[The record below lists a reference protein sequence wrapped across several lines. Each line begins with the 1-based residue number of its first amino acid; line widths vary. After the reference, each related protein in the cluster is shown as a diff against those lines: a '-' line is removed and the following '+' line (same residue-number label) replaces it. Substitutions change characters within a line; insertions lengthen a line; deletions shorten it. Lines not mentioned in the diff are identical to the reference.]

1 MIKLIKNK
9 VIVCFLILILSCFGL
24 ILFTRCVQGK
34 PVKSAEGSKSSIV
47 SSNYGYPKVASWL
60 SKKEELI
67 SSNKPFDLI
76 MTGWVTSEDG
86 LEAANSDYIIIY
98 GVDTD
103 DSRIKDLKR
112 MRLCLTLS
120 L

>member
-1 MIKLIKNK
+1 
-9 VIVCFLILILSCFGL
+9 
-24 ILFTRCVQGK
+24 
-34 PVKSAEGSKSSIV
+34 
-47 SSNYGYPKVASWL
+47 
-60 SKKEELI
+60 
-67 SSNKPFDLI
+67 
-76 MTGWVTSEDG
+76 MTGWVTAEDG